1 MPCFK
6 SMPSMS
12 TTVTPDSPSSP
23 VTPCFKSMPSMSTI
37 VTPDSPSSPSPPLP
51 PCRTFLPCCGPP
63 DERAA
68 CMLQRA
74 WKWYID
80 GGQWYNG
87 DLTPLRF
94 MLPHRRACSR
104 WRRLAVRMTRI
115 LAAPR
120 RALHALCGPPVQRAS
135 CMIQRAWRRY
145 VYVIVRYRWHA
156 TIVMSDGTVNPV
168 SRTQT
173 RPPVALYGD
182 FAASFDTS
190 TITSMRNSPL
200 EHLTGRPRPH
210 RFLLR
215 LHSAPSTPST
225 TTPDLSR
232 MAARALAPCCGS
244 PTYRAS
250 CMIQR
255 AWRSYVYAVLRLQ
268 VSTRCPEG
276 SDHRRY
282 LLKACLATVSRGAF
296 AARLDT
302 SLPWSTPSTR
312 LLPQRFLLRSPTAS
326 MTPTSAESLAACLV
340 QRSWRSRAELRAI
353 GSAPSS
359 SPRASATRNGSPPH
373 GVLL

>member
-68 CMLQRA
+68 CMMQRA
-74 WKWYID
+74 WKAKFYQLD
-80 GGQWYNG
+80 KWYND

-94 MLPHRRACSR
+94 MLPHRRAYSR

-115 LAAPR
+115 RAAPR

-135 CMIQRAWRRY
+135 CMIQRAWRCY
-145 VYVIVRYRWHA
+145 VYVIVRYRWLA
-156 TIVMSDGTVNPV
+156 TIVMNPV

-190 TITSMRNSPL
+190 TITSMRSTPL

-210 RFLLR
+210 RFLLP
-215 LHSAPSTPST
+215 LHLAPSTPST

-232 MAARALAPCCGS
+232 MAARALATCCGS

-255 AWRSYVYAVLRLQ
+255 AWRSYVYALLRLQ

-276 SDHRRY
+276 SDQRRY

-296 AARLDT
+296 ATSLDT

-326 MTPTSAESLAACLV
+326 MTPPSAECLAACLV
-340 QRSWRSRAELRAI
+340 QRSWRSRAELSAI
-353 GSAPSS
+353 DSTPSS
-359 SPRASATRNGSPPH
+359 SPRASASAARNGSAPH